1 MVFNYH
7 WNREEQ
13 QKYAEHRLF
22 RFLRN
27 FVQSFHPHY
36 GQVFQEAAL
45 DPRQMNSYE
54 DFRRIPL
61 TTLADLA
68 ADPCAFVLQK
78 GASSTFKPTPAMRL
92 RQMASSAG
100 GVVAGFR
107 PDSLGERRGI
117 KQKLAERSF
126 AEWQPIHYQWLA
138 TEGQPL
144 PIAYTLRDMQS
155 PVSRIAAMLFMTGYQ
170 PGMRLLNL
178 LPCSSQGY
186 LQLLA
191 AQWLVRPA
199 VSALHVLDGADSLQA
214 QAGVLNPQGC
224 ELILGETAALGAW
237 LDASATDKAQGEAG
251 MDSLQKVL
259 VTSGLDGAAR
269 LEMKK
274 KLAQAGAGD
283 AELLQG
289 YGRPEMR
296 ALFFE
301 CAEGTGIHLN
311 PEFFFWELLDP
322 ESREPVKWGEPGV
335 LTFSHFDW
343 RGTVLLRYWTG
354 DLVEGGLY
362 WERCRSC
369 GMIMPLAHT
378 PIAVSAAPAS
388 GDEVQ
393 A

>member
-22 RFLRN
+22 RFIRN
-27 FVQSFHPHY
+27 YVHDFHPYY
-36 GQVFQEAAL
+36 GKVFRETAF
-45 DPRQMNSYE
+45 DPHQMNSYD

-61 TTLADLA
+61 TTLKDFA
-68 ADPCAFVLQK
+68 ADTGAFVLQK
-78 GASSTFKPTPAMRL
+78 QEQTSKPTPAMRL
-92 RQMASSAG
+92 NQVAESAA
-100 GVVAGFR
+100 GVLAAFR
-107 PDSLGERRGI
+107 SDSLGERRGI

-126 AEWQPIHYQWLA
+126 AEWQPIHYQWMA
-138 TEGQPL
+138 GEGKPL
-144 PIAYTLRDMQS
+144 PIAYTLGDMKW
-155 PVSRIAAMLFMTGYQ
+155 PVSRVAAMLFLAGYR
-170 PGMRLLNL
+170 PGMRLLSL
-178 LPCSSQGY
+178 LPRSSAGW

-191 AQWLVRPA
+191 AQWLVHPA
-199 VSALHVLDGADSLQA
+199 ISALYALDGTDHLQA
-214 QAGVLNPQGC
+214 RADVLNAYDC
-224 ELILGETAALGAW
+224 EFMLGETAELEAW
-237 LDASATDKAQGEAG
+237 LAESAAAKAQGKAG
-251 MDSLQKVL
+251 LAGLKKLL
-259 VTSGLDGAAR
+259 VAQGLDGTGM

-274 KLAQAGAGD
+274 KLALAGAGD
-283 AELLQG
+283 AQLLQG

-311 PEFFFWELLDP
+311 PEFFFWEVLDP

-335 LTFSHFDW
+335 LTFSHCDW

-354 DLVEGGLY
+354 DLIEGGLY

-378 PIAVSAAPAS
+378 PIVALPAI
-388 GDEVQ
+388 GKAQ
-393 A
+393 AD